1 MPSTLKISFVALS
14 TTALVGMTAT
24 LLIAGT
30 SFGPGTQIVGRD
42 VEPGTYESEII
53 SGDTMCRWQRLKGFS
68 GEFSDFITG
77 DVVMSGRAV
86 VAIQPTDKGFT
97 SQDCGTWRRVSR

>member
-1 MPSTLKISFVALS
+1 MPTTLKISFVALA
-14 TTALVGMTAT
+14 TAALACVTAAVVF
-24 LLIAGT
+24 AGT

-42 VEPGTYESEII
+42 VEPGTYESAII

-86 VAIQPTDKGFT
+86 VTIEPTDKGFT
-97 SQDCGTWRRVSR
+97 SQDCGTWKRVR